1 MRAAVLAPL
10 LALLGG
16 LLVAAPASAA
26 TVTITSNLTKVREGS
41 PVVFSGKAPAGSTV
55 QLYQGAHKIPTPST
69 TASTKVPLPE
79 ATVKATSSGTW
90 KITIVSAKR
99 AADGKKYVDGF
110 RNYRVR
116 VGSTQSAAR
125 QVNSYRPVTISLSKT
140 IGTKKTAVATD
151 EEIYSG
157 SGIKFSANLSYG
169 VDRNITGAKGIPVY
183 LQRRVPT
190 HSSSGKI
197 TGTRWATVKTGTVA
211 STATRN
217 TVNFS
222 SITTA
227 AGRWEYRVTT
237 KLYGLY
243 AIGYSTTPAVHVVSC
258 TTYSSRPG
266 GVQPAFSNPGAYST
280 TNRTKRTKALRDQLV
295 KTICAADTGAEL
307 KLAMWHIDDDALY
320 KTRPELV
327 NPILRALD
335 YVSAVRGVKVSMVVN
350 DSTGKQA
357 YTTEWLKQIAARN
370 GGGYYECKEAC
381 MGDRGPAGTP
391 NAGDNHQKLLTISKA
406 KGAPVT
412 VISTSNWSYWQLRDY
427 WNTTSVLW
435 DDANIYARSS
445 ARLSQMISSAARTSP
460 GRPSSAPGTGID
472 GVVLNT
478 GEKLNTWVPTDQDSG
493 DSMVSA
499 KERKGSGYKAVKT
512 AVAFSPSSGYDPI
525 LDRLKG
531 SSYAC
536 DKGEVVRFAVLLGNS
551 DIGTKWVD
559 TIKSL
564 KAKGCKV
571 YVVMSR
577 PIPAGSSVFGTDKP
591 TFDGLKKQ
599 LGTSTTYLRCGQY
612 IHTKNILSD
621 EKSSVWTGPRNL
633 DWSGFN
639 ISDETTL
646 RLWGDSTLYNKYK
659 ADWIN
664 VWKKAGSC
672 GSTHAAFMKLR

>member
-16 LLVAAPASAA
+16 LLVAAPASAV

-41 PVVFSGKAPAGSTV
+41 PVEFSGKAPAGSTV

-69 TASTKVPLPE
+69 TASTKVPLPA
-79 ATVKATSSGTW
+79 ATTKATSSGTW
-90 KITIVSAKR
+90 KITIVSAER

-125 QVNSYRPVTISLSKT
+125 QVNSYRPVSVSLSKT
-140 IGTKKTAVATD
+140 ISGKKTAVATN
-151 EEIYSG
+151 EEIYSR
-157 SGIKFSANLSYG
+157 SGITFSAVLSYG
-169 VDRNITGAKGIPVY
+169 VKGNPAY
-183 LQRRVPT
+183 LQRRVPAR
-190 HSSSGKI
+190 SSSGKI
-197 TGTRWATVKTGTVA
+197 TGTRWATVKTATTGSTGANRTVSFGSV
-211 STATRN
+211 STPP
-217 TVNFS
+217 
-222 SITTA
+222 
-227 AGRWEYRVTT
+227 GRWQYRVST
-237 KLYGLY
+237 KLVGLY

-258 TTYSSRPG
+258 TTYPSRPAG
-266 GVQPAFSNPGAYST
+266 IQPAFSNPGAYST
-280 TNRTKRTKALRDQLV
+280 ADRTKRSKALRDQLV

-307 KLAMWHIDDDALY
+307 KLAMWHIDDDGLY
-320 KTRPELV
+320 KNPPEMV

-335 YVSAVRGVKVSMVVN
+335 YVSATRKVKVSMVVDN
-350 DSTGKQA
+350 GTGKQA

-381 MGDRGPAGTP
+381 MSDRGLSGQTSP
-391 NAGDNHQKLLTISKA
+391 GDNHQKLLTISKA

-427 WNTTSVLW
+427 WNSSSVLW
-435 DDANIYARSS
+435 NDANIYARSS
-445 ARLSQMISSAARTSP
+445 ARLSQMIQAAERTGP
-460 GRPSSAPGTGID
+460 GNGGWGTSGID
-472 GVVLNT
+472 GLVKNSS
-478 GEKLNTWVPTDQDSG
+478 LNTWVPADYASG

-499 KERKGSGYKAVKT
+499 KERKGSGYGGAST
-512 AVAFSPSSGYDPI
+512 AIGFSPAADYDPI
-525 LDRLKG
+525 LDRLAG
-531 SSYAC
+531 SSYTC
-536 DKGEVVRFAVLLGNS
+536 SKGETVRFAVLLGTGAV
-551 DIGTKWVD
+551 GTKWVD
-559 TIKSL
+559 TIKKL

-577 PIPAGSSVFGTDKP
+577 PIPSGSHVFGTDKA

-599 LGTSTTYLRCGQY
+599 LGSSMTYLRCGQY

-633 DWSGFN
+633 DYSGFN
-639 ISDETTL
+639 SADETTL
-646 RLWGDSTLYNKYK
+646 RVWGNKSTYDKYK

-664 VWKKAGSC
+664 VWKKSGSC
-672 GSTHAAFMKLR
+672 SGITWPS

>member
-41 PVVFSGKAPAGSTV
+41 PVTFSGKAPAGSTV

-140 IGTKKTAVATD
+140 IGTTKTAVATD
-151 EEIYSG
+151 EEIYSR

-295 KTICAADTGAEL
+295 KTICAADSGAEL

-350 DSTGKQA
+350 DTTGKQA

-381 MGDRGPAGTP
+381 MSDRGLSGQN

-427 WNTTSVLW
+427 WNSSSVLW
-435 DDANIYARSS
+435 SDANVYARSS
-445 ARLSQMISSAARTSP
+445 ARLSQMIQAAKRTSAGNGGWATSGADGLVKSAA
-460 GRPSSAPGTGID
+460 D
-472 GVVLNT
+472 
-478 GEKLNTWVPTDQDSG
+478 NTWAPADVSSG
-493 DSMVSA
+493 DGMVSA
-499 KERKGSGYKAVKT
+499 KERKGSGSGAART
-512 AVAFSPSSGYDPI
+512 AVSFSPSGGYDPI

-531 SSYAC
+531 SSYTC
-536 DKGEVVRFAVLLGNS
+536 DKGEAVRFAVLLGTG

-559 TIKSL
+559 TIKEL
-564 KAKGCKV
+564 KTKGCKV

-577 PIPAGSSVFGTDKP
+577 PIPSGSHVFGTDKA

-599 LGTSTTYLRCGQY
+599 LGGSTTYLRCGQY

-633 DWSGFN
+633 DYSGFRL
-639 ISDETTL
+639 SDETTL
-646 RLWGDSTLYNKYK
+646 RVWNDPTLYNKYK
-659 ADWIN
+659 TDWIN
-664 VWKKAGSC
+664 IWKKSTSC

>member
-1 MRAAVLAPL
+1 MRAAV

-16 LLVAAPASAA
+16 LLVAAPASAV

-41 PVVFSGKAPAGSTV
+41 PVTFSGKAPAGSTV

-79 ATVKATSSGTW
+79 AATKATSGGTW

-99 AADGKKYVDGF
+99 GADGKKYVDGF

-125 QVNSYRPVTISLSKT
+125 QVNSYRPVSVSLSKT
-140 IGTKKTAVATD
+140 ISGKKTAVATN
-151 EEIYSG
+151 EEIYSR
-157 SGIKFSANLSYG
+157 SGITFSAVLSYG
-169 VDRNITGAKGIPVY
+169 VKGNRAY

-190 HSSSGKI
+190 RNSTGKI
-197 TGTRWATVKTGTVA
+197 TGTRWATVKTATTGSTGANRTVSFGSV
-211 STATRN
+211 STPP
-217 TVNFS
+217 
-222 SITTA
+222 
-227 AGRWEYRVTT
+227 GRWQYRVST
-237 KLYGLY
+237 KLVGLY

-258 TTYSSRPG
+258 TTYPSRPAG
-266 GVQPAFSNPGAYST
+266 IQPAFSNPGAYST
-280 TNRTKRTKALRDQLV
+280 ADRTKRSKALRDQLV

-320 KTRPELV
+320 KNPPEVV

-335 YVSAVRGVKVSMVVN
+335 YVSATRKVKVSMVVN

-381 MGDRGPAGTP
+381 MSDRGLSGQN

-427 WNTTSVLW
+427 WNSSSVLW
-435 DDANIYARSS
+435 NDANVYARSS
-445 ARLSQMISSAARTSP
+445 ARLSQMIQAAERTSAGNGGWATSGADGLVKSAA
-460 GRPSSAPGTGID
+460 D
-472 GVVLNT
+472 
-478 GEKLNTWVPTDQDSG
+478 NTWVPADVSSG
-493 DSMVSA
+493 DDMVSA
-499 KERKGSGYKAVKT
+499 KERKGSGSGAART
-512 AVAFSPSSGYDPI
+512 AVSFSPSGGYDPI

-531 SSYAC
+531 SSYTC
-536 DKGEVVRFAVLLGNS
+536 DKGEAVRFAVLLGTG

-559 TIKSL
+559 TIKEL

-577 PIPAGSSVFGTDKP
+577 PIPSGSHVFGTDKA
-591 TFDGLKKQ
+591 TFDGLTDQ
-599 LGTSTTYLRCGQY
+599 LGGSTTYLRCGQY

-633 DWSGFN
+633 DYSGFRL
-639 ISDETTL
+639 SDETTL
-646 RLWGDSTLYNKYK
+646 RVWNDPTLYNKYK
-659 ADWIN
+659 TDWIN
-664 VWKKAGSC
+664 IWKKSSSC

>member
-16 LLVAAPASAA
+16 LLVAAPASAV

-41 PVVFSGKAPAGSTV
+41 PVEFSGKAPAGSTV

-69 TASTKVPLPE
+69 TASTKVPLPA
-79 ATVKATSSGTW
+79 ATTKATSSGTW
-90 KITIVSAKR
+90 KITIVSAER

-125 QVNSYRPVTISLSKT
+125 QVNSYRPVSVSLSKT
-140 IGTKKTAVATD
+140 ISGKKTAVATN
-151 EEIYSG
+151 EEIYSR
-157 SGIKFSANLSYG
+157 SGITFSAVLSYG
-169 VDRNITGAKGIPVY
+169 VKGNPAY

-190 HSSSGKI
+190 RSSSGKI
-197 TGTRWATVKTGTVA
+197 TGTQWATVKTATTGSTGANRTVSFGSV
-211 STATRN
+211 STPP
-217 TVNFS
+217 
-222 SITTA
+222 
-227 AGRWEYRVTT
+227 GRWQYRVST
-237 KLYGLY
+237 KLVGLY

-258 TTYSSRPG
+258 TTYPSRPAG
-266 GVQPAFSNPGAYST
+266 IQPAFSNPGAYST
-280 TNRTKRTKALRDQLV
+280 ADRTKRSKALRDQLV

-307 KLAMWHIDDDALY
+307 KLAMWHIDDDGLY
-320 KTRPELV
+320 KNPPEMV

-335 YVSAVRGVKVSMVVN
+335 YVSATRKVKVSMVVN
-350 DSTGKQA
+350 DTTGKQA

-381 MGDRGPAGTP
+381 MSDRGLSGQN

-427 WNTTSVLW
+427 WNSSSVLW
-435 DDANIYARSS
+435 NDANIYARSS
-445 ARLSQMISSAARTSP
+445 ARLSQMIQAAERTSA
-460 GRPSSAPGTGID
+460 GNGGWATSGADGLVKSAD
-472 GVVLNT
+472 D
-478 GEKLNTWVPTDQDSG
+478 NTWAPADVSSG
-493 DSMVSA
+493 DGMVSA
-499 KERKGSGYKAVKT
+499 KERKGSGSGAART
-512 AVAFSPSSGYDPI
+512 AVSFSPSGGYDPI

-531 SSYAC
+531 SSYTC
-536 DKGEVVRFAVLLGNS
+536 DKGEAVRFAVLLGTG

-559 TIKSL
+559 TIKEL

-577 PIPAGSSVFGTDKP
+577 PIPSGSHVFGTDKA

-599 LGTSTTYLRCGQY
+599 LGGSTTYLRCGQY

-633 DWSGFN
+633 DYSGFRL
-639 ISDETTL
+639 SDETTL
-646 RLWGDSTLYNKYK
+646 RVWNDPTLYNRYK
-659 ADWIN
+659 TDWIN
-664 VWKKAGSC
+664 IWKKSTSC

>member
-16 LLVAAPASAA
+16 LLVAAPASAV

-41 PVVFSGKAPAGSTV
+41 PVEFSGKAPAGSTV

-69 TASTKVPLPE
+69 TASTKVPLPA
-79 ATVKATSSGTW
+79 ATTKATSSGTW
-90 KITIVSAKR
+90 KITIVSAER

-125 QVNSYRPVTISLSKT
+125 QVNSYRPVSVSLSKT
-140 IGTKKTAVATD
+140 ISGKKTAVATN
-151 EEIYSG
+151 EEIYSR
-157 SGIKFSANLSYG
+157 SGITFSAVLSYG
-169 VDRNITGAKGIPVY
+169 VKGNPAY

-190 HSSSGKI
+190 RSSSGKI
-197 TGTRWATVKTGTVA
+197 TGTQWATVKTATTGSTGANRTVSFGSV
-211 STATRN
+211 STPP
-217 TVNFS
+217 
-222 SITTA
+222 
-227 AGRWEYRVTT
+227 GRWQYRVST
-237 KLYGLY
+237 KLVGLY

-258 TTYSSRPG
+258 TTYPSRPAG
-266 GVQPAFSNPGAYST
+266 IQPAFSNPGAYST
-280 TNRTKRTKALRDQLV
+280 ADRTKRSKALRDQLV

-307 KLAMWHIDDDALY
+307 KLAMWHIDDDGLY
-320 KTRPELV
+320 KNPPEMV

-335 YVSAVRGVKVSMVVN
+335 YVSATRKVKVSMVVN
-350 DSTGKQA
+350 DTTGKQA

-381 MGDRGPAGTP
+381 MSDRGLSGQN

-427 WNTTSVLW
+427 WNSSSVLW
-435 DDANIYARSS
+435 NDANIYARSS
-445 ARLSQMISSAARTSP
+445 ARLSQMIQAAERTSA
-460 GRPSSAPGTGID
+460 GNGGWATSGADGLVKSAD
-472 GVVLNT
+472 D
-478 GEKLNTWVPTDQDSG
+478 NTWAPADVSSG
-493 DSMVSA
+493 DGMVSA
-499 KERKGSGYKAVKT
+499 KERKGSGFGAART
-512 AVAFSPSSGYDPI
+512 AVSFSPSGGYDPI

-531 SSYAC
+531 SSYTC
-536 DKGEVVRFAVLLGNS
+536 DKGEAVRFAVLLGTG

-559 TIKSL
+559 TIKEL

-577 PIPAGSSVFGTDKP
+577 PIPSGSHVFGTDKA

-599 LGTSTTYLRCGQY
+599 LGGSTTYLRCGQY

-633 DWSGFN
+633 DYSGFRL
-639 ISDETTL
+639 SDETTL
-646 RLWGDSTLYNKYK
+646 RVWNDPTLYNRYK
-659 ADWIN
+659 TDWIN
-664 VWKKAGSC
+664 IWKKSTSC

>member
-16 LLVAAPASAA
+16 LLVAAPASAV

-41 PVVFSGKAPAGSTV
+41 PVEFSGKAPAGSTV

-69 TASTKVPLPE
+69 TASTKVPG
-79 ATVKATSSGTW
+79 ASTKATSNGTW
-90 KITIVSAKR
+90 KITVVSAHVVE
-99 AADGKKYVDGF
+99 GKKYVDGF

-125 QVNSYRPVTISLSKT
+125 QVNSYRPVSVSLSKT
-140 IGTKKTAVATD
+140 ISGKKTAVATN
-151 EEIYSG
+151 EEIYSR
-157 SGIKFSANLSYG
+157 SGITFSAVLSYG
-169 VDRNITGAKGIPVY
+169 VKGNPAY

-190 HSSSGKI
+190 RSSSGKI
-197 TGTRWATVKTGTVA
+197 TGTQWATVKTATTGSTGANRTVSFGSV
-211 STATRN
+211 STPP
-217 TVNFS
+217 
-222 SITTA
+222 
-227 AGRWEYRVTT
+227 GRWQYRVST
-237 KLYGLY
+237 KLVGLY

-258 TTYSSRPG
+258 TTYPSRPAG
-266 GVQPAFSNPGAYST
+266 IQPAFSNPGAYST
-280 TNRTKRTKALRDQLV
+280 ADRTKRSKALRDQLV

-307 KLAMWHIDDDALY
+307 KLAMWHIDDDGLY
-320 KTRPELV
+320 KNPPEMV

-335 YVSAVRGVKVSMVVN
+335 YVSATRKVKVSMVVN
-350 DSTGKQA
+350 DTTGKQA

-381 MGDRGPAGTP
+381 MSDRGLSGQN

-427 WNTTSVLW
+427 WNSSSVLW
-435 DDANIYARSS
+435 NDANIYARSS
-445 ARLSQMISSAARTSP
+445 ARLSQMIQAAERTSA
-460 GRPSSAPGTGID
+460 GNGGWATSGADGLVKSAD
-472 GVVLNT
+472 D
-478 GEKLNTWVPTDQDSG
+478 NTWAPADVSSG
-493 DSMVSA
+493 DGMVSA
-499 KERKGSGYKAVKT
+499 KERKGSGFGAART
-512 AVAFSPSSGYDPI
+512 AVSFSPSGGYDPI

-531 SSYAC
+531 SSYTC
-536 DKGEVVRFAVLLGNS
+536 DKGEAVRFAVLLGTG

-559 TIKSL
+559 TIKEL

-577 PIPAGSSVFGTDKP
+577 PIPSGSHVFGTDKA

-599 LGTSTTYLRCGQY
+599 LGGSTTYLRCGQY

-633 DWSGFN
+633 DYSGFRL
-639 ISDETTL
+639 SDETTL
-646 RLWGDSTLYNKYK
+646 RVWNDPTLYNRYK
-659 ADWIN
+659 TDWIN
-664 VWKKAGSC
+664 IWKKSTSC